1 MVQTIVLCSLIVLL
15 VLVNIY
21 EKRLANKREQDLLDR
36 LMARSQDEYA
46 ANKVRMSTKKSE
58 FIGKIDAQEEVDILP
73 ID

>member
-46 ANKVRMSTKKSE
+46 ANKVRMSTRKPE
-58 FIGKIDAQEEVDILP
+58 YIGEVDKP
-73 ID
+73 EDVVYPVD